1 MLSEFFGVNDVTDNE
16 GSSKSDG
23 VVTQAAIPNHDSR
36 KILNSQYDT
45 WPLFFDPYSFYSSFN

>member
-23 VVTQAAIPNHDSR
+23 VVTQAVSDQVMKAAIK
-36 KILNSQYDT
+36 KIRI
-45 WPLFFDPYSFYSSFN
+45 